1 MLTKD
6 ENELL
11 TRVGPG
17 TPAGELLRR
26 YWHPIAVAKELT
38 EAQPTKFLRVMG
50 EDLVL
55 FRDKSGR
62 LGLLAD
68 RCAHRGASLSYG
80 RIEERGIA
88 CGYHGWLYDVEGN
101 CLECPAEP
109 EESKFHLTIKQ
120 QAYAVQEHL
129 NLVWAYMGPAP
140 APVMTHYDT
149 LFRKDGHRKI
159 IVHPQLDCNWFQAM
173 ENSVDPA
180 HLQILHQEYYGHGE
194 RKPVNTTRG
203 FTDDVTKVEFYLTDH
218 GVMKKRTYFNGIV
231 DEHPLLF
238 PSILR
243 QGPSSQFRT
252 PIDDEHTIHIHVLFF
267 PTPDGSEP
275 ANTFDPPIKYTEP
288 YKDPPDKLHPETRY
302 TLQHIIPQ
310 DHMAWETQG
319 PVADRTRE
327 RLATSDRG
335 VGMLRELMK
344 REIAKVERGEDPI
357 GVYRDPNHPMIDT
370 NVDEGVKQL
379 ASDARAH
386 TQGTYEKDL
395 SDLYQGRKDGQA

>member
-1 MLTKD
+1 MLSRE
-6 ENELL
+6 ENEFL
-11 TRVGPG
+11 TRVGAG

-38 EAQPTKFLRVMG
+38 DKNPTKPVRVLG

-55 FRDKSGR
+55 FRDKAGG

-68 RCAHRGASLSYG
+68 RCSHRGASLSYG
-80 RIEERGIA
+80 RVEERGIA
-88 CGYHGWLYDVEGN
+88 CAYHGWLYDAEGN

-109 EESKFHLTIKQ
+109 AGSKFHLTVKHK
-120 QAYAVQEHL
+120 AYPVQEHV

-140 APVMTHYDT
+140 APALPRYDT
-149 LFRKDGHRKI
+149 LFRRDGHRKI

-180 HLQILHQEYYGHGE
+180 HLQVLHQEFYGRGE

-203 FTDDVTKVEFYLTDH
+203 FTDDVAGFEFHLTDQ
-218 GVMKKRTYFNGIV
+218 GIMKRRSYVNGTV

-238 PSILR
+238 PTILR
-243 QGPSSQFRT
+243 QGPSTQFRT

-267 PTPDGSEP
+267 PTEDGSEP
-275 ANTFDPPIKYTEP
+275 QDTWDPPVAYNQA
-288 YKDPPDKLHPETRY
+288 YKNPPDKVHPFTRY
-302 TLQHIIPQ
+302 TLQHVIPQ
-310 DHMAWETQG
+310 DHMSWETQG
-319 PVADRTRE
+319 PIADRSRE

-335 VGMLRELMK
+335 IQMLRDLMR

-357 GVYRDPNHPMIDT
+357 GVCRDPNHAMIDT
-370 NVDEGVKQL
+370 NVDEGVRQMQ
-379 ASDARAH
+379 ADARS
-386 TQGTYEKDL
+386 QGQGAGRQDL
-395 SDLYQGRKDGQA
+395 AALYQGGKDGQT